1 MAVTLYCFGN
11 NNKKE
16 KFVHFQY
23 KYFFSDIFDLLF
35 IECKNMESAD
45 ALSQL

>member
-16 KFVHFQY
+16 KFVHFQC
-23 KYFFSDIFDLLF
+23 KYFFQIFLIYCSLNV
-35 IECKNMESAD
+35 KTWNLQMH
-45 ALSQL
+45 

>member
-23 KYFFSDIFDLLF
+23 KYFFFQIFLIYCSLNV
-35 IECKNMESAD
+35 KTWNLQMH
-45 ALSQL
+45 